1 MYCHNYCTIK
11 LHLQHQIVVPMKHSF
26 TQKDVLRTLL
36 GAIKKP
42 DSRFYLVC
50 WPGEDN
56 RLSIVPTKKILA
68 PSPDDLLP
76 ETFCKVKG
84 FEGHV
89 CKIVVLGTEHV
100 MKMKVGIR

>member
-1 MYCHNYCTIK
+1 MYCHNCAIK
-11 LHLQHQIVVPMKHSF
+11 LDLQHQIVVPRKQSF
-26 TQKDVLRTLL
+26 SQKNVLPTLL
-36 GAIKKP
+36 GATKKP
-42 DSRFYLVC
+42 DSRFCLVC

-84 FEGHV
+84 FEGRV

-100 MKMKVGIR
+100 MKMKIGIR